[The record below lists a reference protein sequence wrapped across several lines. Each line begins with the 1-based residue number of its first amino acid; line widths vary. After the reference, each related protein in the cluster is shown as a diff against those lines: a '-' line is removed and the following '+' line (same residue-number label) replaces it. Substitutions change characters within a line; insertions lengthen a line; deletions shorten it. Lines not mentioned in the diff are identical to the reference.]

1 MRKWLAFLTTLCF
14 TVLSP
19 TRSVLVVTEEAHNK
33 IDISPLGPMR
43 AWHLKINPTMP

>member
-1 MRKWLAFLTTLCF
+1 TTLCF

-19 TRSVLVVTEEAHNK
+19 TGSVLVVIEEADNK
-33 IDISPLGPMR
+33 IDISPVGPIR